1 MCLNKAHSST
11 QVLIERRRGG
21 AGRPKYVG
29 EAGARVVVL
38 QNNFEVP
45 DALAKWV
52 EHQASRNLENIDFRK
67 YCSIDD
73 DNDNDNDDDES
84 S

>member
-1 MCLNKAHSST
+1 M
-11 QVLIERRRGG
+11 
-21 AGRPKYVG
+21 
-29 EAGARVVVL
+29 L

-73 DNDNDNDDDES
+73 DNDNDNDDDDDES